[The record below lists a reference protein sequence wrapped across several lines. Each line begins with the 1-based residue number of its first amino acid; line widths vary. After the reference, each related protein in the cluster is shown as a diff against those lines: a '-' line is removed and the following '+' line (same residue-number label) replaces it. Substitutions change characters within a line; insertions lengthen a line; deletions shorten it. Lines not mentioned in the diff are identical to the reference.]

1 MSLNNTYFETKGRD
15 ITNPIPEQPGYVPPI
30 VPTPPTPG
38 SGSTPVIP
46 LPTFTGD
53 TVITLYVNNSERNVM
68 DKVLTNATAMTI
80 TIKEPVSTKLPVIVL
95 NGDYSDFNYM
105 LFNGKYYYVY
115 ATLSPAGMT
124 TISAEKVDG
133 LMTYASVI
141 RDHTAVISR
150 NANVYNKYLPD
161 KAFKT
166 YAYKQT
172 KTLEFPSGFNKSLS
186 WLLVTVGG
194 SVQQNG
200 GV

>member
-15 ITNPIPEQPGYVPPI
+15 ITNPIPEQPSYIPPI
-30 VPTPPTPG
+30 VPIPPTPG

-68 DKVLTNATAMTI
+68 DKVLTNATSITI
-80 TIKEPVSTKLPVIVL
+80 SIKEPISTKLPVIVL
-95 NGDYSDFNYM
+95 KGNYKDFNYM
-105 LFNGKYYYVY
+105 YFNGKYYYVY
-115 ATLSPAGMT
+115 ATLSPAGLT
-124 TISAEKVDG
+124 TITAEKVDG

-141 RDHTAVISR
+141 RDHTAVIAR

-172 KTLEFPSGFNKSLS
+172 KTLEFPLGFNKSLS
-186 WLLVTVGG
+186 WILVTVGG